1 MGGNHMNQP
10 ASPSPDS
17 TWVQVPPQPDSGNS
31 PARRQRRWPVRAAV
45 AAAIVIALLAGA
57 GIGSAITNN
66 AAALNAA
73 NRKLTASRSRAS
85 TLQAEY
91 SAAKTQAQQARAT
104 ADAQAQ
110 ASYAARNAALAARS
124 KSLDQRAKAIS
135 TAEGQIQSST
145 ISSDG
150 VYVVGKDIP
159 PGTYHT
165 TGDGGQTDNECYFA
179 TLNSSDTQD
188 ISDNNNFDGPET
200 VSVSGVY
207 ALQISGPCTW
217 VRAG

>member
-1 MGGNHMNQP
+1 MIQP
-10 ASPSPDS
+10 VSPSPDS
-17 TWVQVPPQPDSGNS
+17 PPAHVLPQPDSGNS
-31 PARRQRRWPVRAAV
+31 PARRRRWPGRAAV
-45 AAAIVIALLAGA
+45 TAALVIALLAGA

-91 SAAKTQAQQARAT
+91 SAARTQARQATAT
-104 ADAQAQ
+104 ADARAQ

-135 TAEGQIQSST
+135 TTEGQIQSST

-159 PGTYHT
+159 SGTYHT

-179 TLNSSDTQD
+179 TLNSSSTQD

-200 VSVSGVY
+200 VDVSGVY
-207 ALQISGPCTW
+207 AFQISGPCTW
-217 VRAG
+217 VRGG

>member
-1 MGGNHMNQP
+1 M
-10 ASPSPDS
+10 
-17 TWVQVPPQPDSGNS
+17 
-31 PARRQRRWPVRAAV
+31 PARVFFLGTEYFLGGRIEFGNASFAIGDDHRIIERIDNSFSGLLGHHEFAHIRVAQLPNSLSHAV
-45 AAAIVIALLAGA
+45 IFDG
-57 GIGSAITNN
+57 
-66 AAALNAA
+66 
-73 NRKLTASRSRAS
+73 
-85 TLQAEY
+85 QQ
-91 SAAKTQAQQARAT
+91 TQAQQARAT

-165 TGDGGQTDNECYFA
+165 TGDGGQTA
-179 TLNSSDTQD
+179 SLRPKVTDTVMSHLLGGAFTGANG
-188 ISDNNNFDGPET
+188 IAAA
-200 VSVSGVY
+200 VI
-207 ALQISGPCTW
+207 ALPLRG
-217 VRAG
+217 RASRG

>member
-1 MGGNHMNQP
+1 M
-10 ASPSPDS
+10 
-17 TWVQVPPQPDSGNS
+17 
-31 PARRQRRWPVRAAV
+31 
-45 AAAIVIALLAGA
+45 
-57 GIGSAITNN
+57 
-66 AAALNAA
+66 
-73 NRKLTASRSRAS
+73 S

-91 SAAKTQAQQARAT
+91 SAAKTQYSAAKTQAQQATAT
-104 ADAQAQ
+104 ADARAQ

-159 PGTYHT
+159 SGTYHT